1 MVNYKSMSLASQV
14 YERIQNDI
22 LTEVYKRGEIIS
34 ENRLTTELGVSRT
47 PIREALSKLA
57 EEGLIM
63 ESPAGTVVVGISDDD
78 VDDYY
83 EVRRRIEGMVCGRT
97 AARVNVDTLEALQDI
112 VDMQEIYMSKGD
124 VDKLQELDY
133 NFHKIIYAS
142 CGSRVFSS
150 LLRGMHRRSKRYRKA
165 NYQFVPE
172 RSQASIAE
180 HKAILEALK
189 AQDAEEAERLMNEH
203 VENSYKTRVKI
214 REERK

>member
-1 MVNYKSMSLASQV
+1 MVKYKSMSLASQV
-14 YERIQNDI
+14 YERLQTDI

-47 PIREALSKLA
+47 PIREAMSKLA

-63 ESPAGTVVVGISDDD
+63 DSPVGTVVVGVSDDD

-97 AARVNVDTLEALQDI
+97 AIRVNQETLDALQDI
-112 VDMQEIYMSKGD
+112 VDMQELYNTKGD
-124 VDKLQELDY
+124 TQKLQELDY

-142 CGSRVFSS
+142 CGSRVLSS
-150 LLRGMHRRSKRYRKA
+150 LLRGLHKRIMRYRRA
-165 NYQFVPE
+165 NLQYMPDRTE
-172 RSQASIAE
+172 DSIAE
-180 HKAILEALK
+180 HRAILEALK
-189 AQDAEEAERLMNEH
+189 IHDAEKAEDLMTEH
-203 VENSYKTRVKI
+203 VENSYRTRLRI